1 MSERNDDMPISNV
14 VLLANP
20 HPRTVGPTS
29 SMITT
34 LRIHSSTG
42 KLSQS
47 TE

>member
-1 MSERNDDMPISNV
+1 MSEGNDDMPQTLIPS
-14 VLLANP
+14 LA
-20 HPRTVGPTS
+20 HSRTVGPTS

-34 LRIHSSTG
+34 LGIHSSTG